1 MKKVKFTSP
10 YGVAQY
16 PHISSPDTK
25 GKFADNKYKTKI
37 VCKIDSP
44 SALAAVEKIKAAAT
58 DIHGKA
64 GVKMYMPFVIDEEE
78 GTITFNAKSQYA
90 PVVMDVKGNKVGK
103 NVRIRGGSTLALAG
117 FLIEYDKGIAFQLH
131 QVRVKSLSDDSFD
144 FEEVEDGYV
153 YDPSEDDST
162 GGFDA
167 ASDDD
172 EDDDTGATNGSALDI

>member
-25 GKFADNKYKTKI
+25 GKYADNKYKTKI

-44 SALAAVEKIKAAAT
+44 SALAAVERIKAAAE

-64 GVKMYMPFVIDEEE
+64 GLKKYMPFDIDEEA
-78 GTITFNAKSQYA
+78 GTITFSAKSQYA
-90 PVVMDVKGNKVGK
+90 PLVMDVKGNKVGK
-103 NVRIRGGSTLALAG
+103 DVRIRGGSTLALAG
-117 FLIEYDKGIAFQLH
+117 YLIEFDKGVSFQLH
-131 QVRVKSLSDDSFD
+131 QVRVKSLTDDSFD

-153 YDPSEDDST
+153 YEPSDDAGS
-162 GGFDA
+162 FDA
-167 ASDDD
+167 ADNDGD
-172 EDDDTGATNGSALDI
+172 EDDGATNGSALDI